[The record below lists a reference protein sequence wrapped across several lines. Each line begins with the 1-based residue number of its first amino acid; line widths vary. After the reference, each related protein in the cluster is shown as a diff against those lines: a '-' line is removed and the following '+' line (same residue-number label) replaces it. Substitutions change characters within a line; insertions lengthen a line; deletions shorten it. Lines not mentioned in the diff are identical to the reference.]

1 MNVSQ
6 RKSKLN
12 ALDVF
17 NKTDE
22 DVRVRTN
29 SGGLITVLC
38 CLIAWFMILKEWQQ
52 LFEIQTVPQL
62 VVDRDRIMKLD
73 LNLDITFPSI
83 SCDLLTMDIMDDSGD
98 LQLDILDSGFTKTRI
113 VYDNDGHVVELDQDK
128 QIFKPSDKNQV
139 NGNKNDENGNNDN
152 GCGSCYG
159 ALDQSHNDEKPDNEK
174 ICCRTCD
181 DVHEAYIKANWAFF
195 DGKDIEQCERE
206 GYVKWIN
213 DHLNEGCR
221 VQGTAKL
228 NRIQGNIHFAP
239 GKSFQNYN
247 GKGNP
252 HGHDLSLYNKN
263 SQLNF
268 NHIINHLS
276 FGKEVKSN
284 GHNEMVI
291 KPLDGHQILPEGMDT
306 HFHVFSYFAKIVPT
320 RYEYLFPDTNGN
332 KIVETAQF
340 SATYHDRPM
349 RGGRDSDHPTTI
361 HMRGGTPG
369 VFINFEMSPIKVIN
383 HEEYASS
390 WSSFFLNC
398 IITIGAILAVG
409 TMSDKVI
416 YKAQKTILSKKNK

>member
-1 MNVSQ
+1 MDAAQ
-6 RKSKLN
+6 RKARLN
-12 ALDVF
+12 SLDVF
-17 NKTDE
+17 TKTEE
-22 DVRVRTN
+22 DVRIRTN

-38 CLIAWFMILKEWQQ
+38 CLVGWFMLVKEWQQ

-62 VVDRDRIMKLD
+62 VVDRDRVLKLD

-83 SCDLLTMDIMDDSGD
+83 SCDVLTMDILDDSGD

-113 VYDNDGHVVELDQDK
+113 AYDKEGHVVELDQSK
-128 QIFKPSDKNQV
+128 QVFHPSDKNQV
-139 NGNKNDENGNNDN
+139 NSNNPNGEKQSN

-159 ALDQSHNDEKPDNEK
+159 ALDQSQNDQKEDKDK
-174 ICCRTCD
+174 ICCQTCD

-206 GYVKWIN
+206 GYVAWIN

-221 VQGTAKL
+221 VQGTAKI

-247 GKGNP
+247 NKGNP
-252 HGHDLSLYNKN
+252 HGHDLSLYQKHP
-263 SQLNF
+263 QLNF

-276 FGKEVKSN
+276 FGKEIKSN

-291 KPLDGHQILPEGMDT
+291 KPLDGHQVLPIELDT
-306 HFHVFSYFAKIVPT
+306 HLHVFSYFAKIVPT
-320 RYEYLFPDTNGN
+320 RYEYLFPDTNGD
-332 KIVETAQF
+332 KIIETAQF
-340 SATYHDRPM
+340 SATYHDRPL

-390 WSSFFLNC
+390 WSNFFLNC
-398 IITIGAILAVG
+398 IITIGSILAVG
-409 TMSDKVI
+409 TMSDKVV
-416 YKAQKTILSKKNK
+416 YKAQKKILSKKNK